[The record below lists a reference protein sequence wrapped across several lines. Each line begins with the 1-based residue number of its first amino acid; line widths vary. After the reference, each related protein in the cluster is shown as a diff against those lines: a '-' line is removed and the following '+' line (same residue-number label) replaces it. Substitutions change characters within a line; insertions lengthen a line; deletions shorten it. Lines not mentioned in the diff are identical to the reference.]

1 MKMANRGPVAYS
13 LKATPIMAALCVPVI
28 WYFSGLAAVAGFGL
42 GAALSWGSLLAAN
55 TVVGGINGTKTKFSA
70 QSRLQ
75 LLLLAK
81 LPAFMIVI
89 FFTNSLGT
97 GALIAF
103 LAGYLL
109 VYLALV
115 LGAFLKSN
123 PSTSTDDLR

>member
-1 MKMANRGPVAYS
+1 MADRGPVAYA
-13 LKATPIMAALCVPVI
+13 LRVTPILLALAAPFV
-28 WYFSGLAAVAGFGL
+28 WYFAGLYALVGFGL

-55 TVVGGINGTKTKFSA
+55 TVVRGIDETKTKFSA

-81 LPAFMIVI
+81 LPIFMIVI

-97 GALIAF
+97 GGLIAF
-103 LAGYLL
+103 LVGYLL

-115 LGAFLKSN
+115 LGALRKSS